1 MKQFILILSLTPLL
15 FFASCGGSGSQ
26 KTQKES
32 DTACVEKKTEFISN
46 PSGFEIHRGINIS
59 HWISQTG
66 DWVDR
71 ETFFT
76 EEDVKNIKSYGF
88 DHIRLPVDEEVI
100 FTEDGEPIDSA
111 FDAFNDAIGWC
122 LKHDMRVVF
131 DLHILRSHHFNAR
144 NDEGEMTLWTS
155 TQAQEDFLTL
165 WDTLSAHLQH
175 YPKDMVAYEFM
186 NEPVAPDPEMW
197 NDLVKKVF
205 KRIRALEPERVL
217 MLGSN
222 RWQQPHTF
230 PDLYIPKNDPNIIL
244 TVHTYHP
251 YFITH
256 YQAHWSPAQYYNGP
270 VNYPGVIIDE
280 ESYEK
285 HVDTTNEA
293 LVYRIEEERAQEHF
307 DIDKLREIMKPAVD
321 KAAEYGLQLYCNEF
335 GALPTTPREV
345 RLKYYED
352 ITTVFKE
359 NNIVFAAWDY
369 KGNFGIVGWDSEK
382 NKNTF
387 VDKELINILTSK
399 K

>member
-1 MKQFILILSLTPLL
+1 MKQLFLILAFTPLL
-15 FFASCGGSGSQ
+15 MFTSCGGSGSQ
-26 KTQKES
+26 TSQKDS
-32 DTACVEKKTEFISN
+32 DSSCVEKPAFISN
-46 PSGFEIHRGINIS
+46 PSGFEIYRGINIS

-88 DHIRLPVDEEVI
+88 DHIRLPVDEEVV
-100 FTEDGEPIDSA
+100 FTKNGEPIDSA
-111 FDAFNDAIGWC
+111 FDAFHNAIRWC

-144 NDEGEMTLWTS
+144 NNEGEMTLWTS
-155 TQAQEDFLTL
+155 PEAQEKFLTL
-165 WDTLSAHLQH
+165 WDTLSANLKQ
-175 YPKDMVAYEFM
+175 YPNDMLAYEFM
-186 NEPVAPDPEMW
+186 NEPVAPESEMW

-205 KRIRALEPERVL
+205 ERIRALEPNRVL

-230 PDLYIPKNDPNIIL
+230 PDLYVPKNDPNIIL

-256 YQAHWSPAQYYNGP
+256 YQASWSDAKYYTGP
-270 VNYPGVIIDE
+270 VNYPGVIIDD

-285 HVDTTNEA
+285 YVDTSRVG
-293 LVYRIEEERAQEHF
+293 LVSRIEEERAREHF
-307 DIDKLREIMKPAVD
+307 DIDKLREIMKPAVK
-321 KAAEYGLQLYCNEF
+321 KARESGLQLYCNEF
-335 GALPTTPREV
+335 GCLPNVERET
-345 RLKYYED
+345 RLRYYND

-382 NKNTF
+382 RENTF
-387 VDKELINILTSK
+387 VDKELIEILTAY
-399 K
+399 